1 MAGGTLKDGGG
12 GALTGL
18 TFFAASTTVNSGA
31 TLDFNNSFNQ
41 AIRNL
46 NGGGNVKMGNAAG
59 DNLTLFVDGGTS
71 QTFSGTISGK
81 HGSVLIEIDDRSPGS
96 VGTMIFTGANTYAGG
111 TTICSCAALQL
122 GDISH
127 TGSIVDDV
135 TVYGKFNIV
144 NADTSGITSITNDR
158 EFPGATP
165 GKTTFSNAT
174 SAGTIAITNLHAG
187 KTVFNDT
194 STAANATIVNRLNGT
209 TVFNNSATAGSAG
222 ITNRTN
228 GETDFNNNSTAGTAN
243 IVNMSTGLTTFNN
256 MATAG
261 SASITN
267 NGGETDFNN
276 QSSAGT
282 ADIVNRTGG
291 LTSFANTSTAGSA
304 DITNRFGGE
313 TAFSNNST
321 AGGATIVNRFG
332 SLTLFSN
339 NSDAGIA
346 GITNQFGGALV
357 FSNKSSAAS
366 ATIVNNSFGGP
377 AVPFAG
383 VLFTNQSSAGNA
395 IIVNNNNGLV
405 AFGVPFS
412 NDKATAANANI
423 TNNAGS
429 ELQFNGLTTAGSA
442 TITTNSGAQVIFF
455 DASTGGNARFITNGT
470 GLVDF
475 GQSIGPNF
483 DGRIT
488 AGSIEG
494 SGFYYIGGFNTLVV
508 GGNNLSTEVSGV
520 IADNNPCGCTSG
532 SGSLEKVGS
541 GQLTLSGINTY
552 TGTTVVN
559 GGFLNVM
566 GSIASSSGTTVNNGG
581 ALTGSGIVSD
591 TTIAS
596 GGIFLPGSGVGTFMS
611 VQGNLAF
618 QSGALYLVQLNSTNS
633 TFADVTGTAQLH
645 GDVGATFA
653 PGSTVMKQYMILHA
667 ASGVSGT
674 FDGLSVTVPNNLV
687 ASLAYDPTHAYI
699 NFNLNFGAANNLN
712 VNQTNVANAL
722 SNFFNSNGGIPT
734 VFATLSPA
742 GLTQASGELAT
753 GTQQATFNAMNL
765 FLSLLTDPFVAG
777 RGSNVTAGGGAQP
790 YAEEDGSLAYAAK
803 KSGGARDA
811 LAKMPTK
818 AEAARN
824 DLLDSRWSVWGS
836 AFGGGADIRGN
847 AALGSNDANVRA
859 FGFAAGAD
867 YRISPATVAG
877 FALAGGGTNFSV
889 TGSGYGR
896 SDMFQAGAFVRH
908 TIGAAYVT
916 GALAY
921 GGQEVTTDR
930 FVTIAGLDHLR
941 AQFNSNTW
949 SGRLEGG
956 YRYATPWMGIT
967 PYAAAQF
974 TTIDLPAYA
983 EQVVAGSGMFALNYN
998 AKNVTDPRTELGV
1011 RTDRS
1016 FAMSN
1021 GILTLRGRLAW
1032 AHDYDTDRNITP
1044 VFQSLPGAFF
1054 VVNGA
1059 AQAHELRA
1067 DHGIGGDAVAERL
1080 VGRRHLRGRV
1090 LQCDELVCRQGRAAL
1105 RLVVARQARSR
1116 LRSRRLP
1123 LPIGE
1128 VFLASAAVEAD
1139 GAFGSARLGQL
1150 EISGGTPLDQHRALL
1165 HGNPLRLGKV
1175 VETAFAIAGLQP
1187 QQTAQPVV
1195 LARGPALAGLDFAG
1209 DARERREPF
1218 LRTMR
1223 SHATACKHHAPC
1235 RQGRQ
1240 ALGDHPFHAV
1250 LGEAESLF
1258 DGAMTDLGHA
1268 SEQIGVRPPI
1278 GQIMVQRQV
1287 AQARGM
1293 EGEAVGVVHEGGEQA
1308 SGKGRG
1314 VADRLVMSAGLG
1326 VFERG
1331 LAPGA
1336 GALGIA
1342 EHRPGFGKPDLD
1354 GDGMD
1359 GGADPVER
1367 LVVQFGIEQ
1376 LLEALEL
1383 RDRGGKFSPEQQRR
1397 AHAAMRHQFV
1407 ERAAL
1412 RRHLGDLA
1420 RHLEPHIGFVEAG
1433 DPVQEQ
1439 RRHDAVAGA
1448 DARRQLDRVRDL
1460 PFDFAR
1466 AIAARGDQRSED
1478 AEPQVEFALVAL
1490 ESRWQPGGLLQRRGE
1505 MRDRFHRRR
1514 TARRIAPGAL
1524 QIDDG
1529 GGVVAGFRELV
1540 RQHVRHAVR
1549 DRGKVRLDGV
1559 GDQLVDA
1566 QPVAPQQQKIG
1577 GVAEQRVA
1585 EIDGVAE
1592 AAVARHE
1599 DAARD
1604 QALDGRA
1611 RHRLAERR
1619 HRDQQVERDVTA
1631 DRGRKLRGLA
1641 AVLQQVEPR
1650 QQDFVERDRN
1660 GGGVGRAGRGVLHR
1674 LQAARQFLGENRN
1687 AVRTHHDR
1695 IHHAGRHLVLGSNGI
1710 DQPPDLLGLQAHQ
1723 LHDVRSRLLGPLRHV
1738 VGPRSRNQ
1746 QHRKAA
1752 DHSCQPLQPFVGRR
1766 IRPVHVLD
1774 DHDGTLAR
1782 DCLDDVE
1789 QRFDGARANFRGR
1802 KPQQEPAVA
1811 ALAAQQ
1817 LGDQRQPFGRRLA
1830 EAAQQ
1835 RVELVELAHISIGR
1849 LDAGHVV
1856 QIMGDRVERPV
1867 GVDRRALQHDAL
1879 SRLDLEPAVHLLDQ
1893 ARLADAGLA
1902 GDDDDLALA
1911 KQGGRGAVDQA
1922 RDLVLAADHRQAA
1935 RAVHGLEAGRTAL
1948 FAEHAIG
1955 GDRSVEPFEVSRSQ
1969 ILQTELA
1976 ADDPC
1981 GCFRD
1986 QHLAG
1991 RGFALQPRR
2000 KVGRFADQRMLLDCG
2015 IADEIAGDDEPGG
2028 NSDPHFELVAL
2039 RRHQLADRL
2048 REHQPGRDRARRVV
2062 LAGAWIAEGREHAVA
2077 DVAQHVAAVTFDQ
2090 GRTDVLVAGE
2100 QLQHDL
2106 GIEVRGELG
2115 VADEVAE
2122 QRRDLAPLGDRHR
2135 PRCHGRRARD
2145 RRLLFRVGPLHLLG
2159 GDEPCNRIE
2168 QAASMADRADAEL
2181 DQIGRGQMRQVAGV
2195 DVVVE
2200 ECLQIAGQ
2208 PELLQPRADE
2218 FRVRSFGVRHF
2229 VFYGLPSS

>member
-1 MAGGTLKDGGG
+1 MLVASPAQAYDFWGGPGSTTATSNYNLDSNWQFPPAPVSPGRSAEFAATGSATVVVTSPINPDFWVFDPTARSFSISGSDVSLLQLVNTGNSGQTIKISNNLSIVTGGSAVLGQSGASTLILSAKNTYSGGTAISAGTLVASHAAAGTIDALGTGPVTMTGGTLQFGANGTLNNSVTVSSGTGIISASTHNVDLASTVTVNPASTIQFGKAGDTGTILLSGSSSADATSSVIVGGGTLKDGGG
-12 GALTGL
+12 GVLTGL

-59 DNLTLFVDGGTS
+59 NNLTLFVDSTTT
-71 QTFSGTISGK
+71 QTFSGTISGN
-81 HGSVLIEIDDRSPGS
+81 HGSVLIEITGGPPGP
-96 VGTMIFTGANTYAGG
+96 VGTMIFTGANTYRGG

-122 GDISH
+122 GDISN
-127 TGSIVDDV
+127 TGSIVGDV
-135 TVYGKFNIV
+135 TVYGKFNVV
-144 NADTSGITSITNDR
+144 NADTSGITTITNDR

-256 MATAG
+256 MASAG
-261 SASITN
+261 SANINN

-276 QSSAGT
+276 KSSAGA

-291 LTSFANTSTAGSA
+291 LTSFTNNSTAGSA
-304 DITNRFGGE
+304 NITNRFGGE

-332 SLTLFSN
+332 GLTLFSN
-339 NSDAGIA
+339 NSDAGNA

-777 RGSNVTAGGGAQP
+777 RGGNVTAGGGAQP

-867 YRISPATVAG
+867 YRISSATVAG

-930 FVTIAGLDHLR
+930 FVTTAGLDHLR

-1059 AQAHELRA
+1059 AQAH
-1067 DHGIGGDAVAERL
+1067 DS
-1080 VGRRHLRGRV
+1080 
-1090 LQCDELVCRQGRAAL
+1090 AL
-1105 RLVVARQARSR
+1105 TT
-1116 LRSRRLP
+1116 
-1123 LPIGE
+1123 
-1128 VFLASAAVEAD
+1128 ASAEMRWLN
-1139 GAFGSARLGQL
+1139 GWSAAATFEG
-1150 EISGGTPLDQHRALL
+1150 EFSNVMNSYA
-1165 HGNPLRLGKV
+1165 GK
-1175 VETAFAIAGLQP
+1175 
-1187 QQTAQPVV
+1187 
-1195 LARGPALAGLDFAG
+1195 
-1209 DARERREPF
+1209 
-1218 LRTMR
+1218 
-1223 SHATACKHHAPC
+1223 
-1235 RQGRQ
+1235 
-1240 ALGDHPFHAV
+1240 AV
-1250 LGEAESLF
+1250 L
-1258 DGAMTDLGHA
+1258 
-1268 SEQIGVRPPI
+1268 RY
-1278 GQIMVQRQV
+1278 
-1287 AQARGM
+1287 
-1293 EGEAVGVVHEGGEQA
+1293 
-1308 SGKGRG
+1308 
-1314 VADRLVMSAGLG
+1314 
-1326 VFERG
+1326 
-1331 LAPGA
+1331 
-1336 GALGIA
+1336 
-1342 EHRPGFGKPDLD
+1342 
-1354 GDGMD
+1354 
-1359 GGADPVER
+1359 
-1367 LVVQFGIEQ
+1367 
-1376 LLEALEL
+1376 
-1383 RDRGGKFSPEQQRR
+1383 
-1397 AHAAMRHQFV
+1397 
-1407 ERAAL
+1407 
-1412 RRHLGDLA
+1412 
-1420 RHLEPHIGFVEAG
+1420 
-1433 DPVQEQ
+1433 
-1439 RRHDAVAGA
+1439 
-1448 DARRQLDRVRDL
+1448 
-1460 PFDFAR
+1460 
-1466 AIAARGDQRSED
+1466 
-1478 AEPQVEFALVAL
+1478 
-1490 ESRWQPGGLLQRRGE
+1490 
-1505 MRDRFHRRR
+1505 
-1514 TARRIAPGAL
+1514 
-1524 QIDDG
+1524 
-1529 GGVVAGFRELV
+1529 
-1540 RQHVRHAVR
+1540 
-1549 DRGKVRLDGV
+1549 
-1559 GDQLVDA
+1559 
-1566 QPVAPQQQKIG
+1566 
-1577 GVAEQRVA
+1577 
-1585 EIDGVAE
+1585 
-1592 AAVARHE
+1592 
-1599 DAARD
+1599 
-1604 QALDGRA
+1604 
-1611 RHRLAERR
+1611 
-1619 HRDQQVERDVTA
+1619 
-1631 DRGRKLRGLA
+1631 
-1641 AVLQQVEPR
+1641 
-1650 QQDFVERDRN
+1650 
-1660 GGGVGRAGRGVLHR
+1660 
-1674 LQAARQFLGENRN
+1674 
-1687 AVRTHHDR
+1687 
-1695 IHHAGRHLVLGSNGI
+1695 
-1710 DQPPDLLGLQAHQ
+1710 
-1723 LHDVRSRLLGPLRHV
+1723 
-1738 VGPRSRNQ
+1738 
-1746 QHRKAA
+1746 
-1752 DHSCQPLQPFVGRR
+1752 
-1766 IRPVHVLD
+1766 
-1774 DHDGTLAR
+1774 
-1782 DCLDDVE
+1782 
-1789 QRFDGARANFRGR
+1789 
-1802 KPQQEPAVA
+1802 
-1811 ALAAQQ
+1811 
-1817 LGDQRQPFGRRLA
+1817 
-1830 EAAQQ
+1830 
-1835 RVELVELAHISIGR
+1835 
-1849 LDAGHVV
+1849 
-1856 QIMGDRVERPV
+1856 
-1867 GVDRRALQHDAL
+1867 
-1879 SRLDLEPAVHLLDQ
+1879 
-1893 ARLADAGLA
+1893 
-1902 GDDDDLALA
+1902 
-1911 KQGGRGAVDQA
+1911 
-1922 RDLVLAADHRQAA
+1922 
-1935 RAVHGLEAGRTAL
+1935 
-1948 FAEHAIG
+1948 
-1955 GDRSVEPFEVSRSQ
+1955 
-1969 ILQTELA
+1969 
-1976 ADDPC
+1976 
-1981 GCFRD
+1981 
-1986 QHLAG
+1986 
-1991 RGFALQPRR
+1991 
-2000 KVGRFADQRMLLDCG
+2000 
-2015 IADEIAGDDEPGG
+2015 
-2028 NSDPHFELVAL
+2028 
-2039 RRHQLADRL
+2039 
-2048 REHQPGRDRARRVV
+2048 
-2062 LAGAWIAEGREHAVA
+2062 AW
-2077 DVAQHVAAVTFDQ
+2077 
-2090 GRTDVLVAGE
+2090 
-2100 QLQHDL
+2100 
-2106 GIEVRGELG
+2106 
-2115 VADEVAE
+2115 
-2122 QRRDLAPLGDRHR
+2122 
-2135 PRCHGRRARD
+2135 
-2145 RRLLFRVGPLHLLG
+2145 
-2159 GDEPCNRIE
+2159 
-2168 QAASMADRADAEL
+2168 
-2181 DQIGRGQMRQVAGV
+2181 
-2195 DVVVE
+2195 
-2200 ECLQIAGQ
+2200 
-2208 PELLQPRADE
+2208 
-2218 FRVRSFGVRHF
+2218 
-2229 VFYGLPSS
+2229 